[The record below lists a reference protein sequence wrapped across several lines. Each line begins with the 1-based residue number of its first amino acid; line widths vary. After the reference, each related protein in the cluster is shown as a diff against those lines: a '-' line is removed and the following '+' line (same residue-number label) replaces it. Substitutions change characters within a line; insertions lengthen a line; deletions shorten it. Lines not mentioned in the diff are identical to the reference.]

1 MLDTVTLSRAVTRI
15 AGRDPRGGNGVRLL
29 RDAAENYPAWLEAIR
44 GAKSYVHFENFI
56 VADDRAGRLFADAL
70 MERARAGI
78 PVRVLYDWLGC
89 TGRSGAAYW
98 SELIEAGVDVRVF
111 NPLRLSAPLWIR
123 RDHRKVIVV
132 DGTLAFVSGLC
143 VSDDWT
149 GTENGTVAPWRDTG
163 VAVRGP
169 AAADVDAAFAET
181 WALCGEPLPA
191 QERPDADFVEP
202 VGDVPVRVV
211 AGRPGEL
218 GTYRLDLLMAASARK
233 RLWLTDAYMMPTPAY
248 VRALSEAARD
258 GVDVR
263 LLVPGSSD
271 VPFLQPFVRM
281 GYRPLID
288 GGVRVFEWNGSM
300 LHAKTAVID
309 GRWSRVGSTN
319 LNMTSWF
326 TNWEIDVAIE
336 DAEFAAGMEAM
347 YLEDLANATEVVATG
362 RIRARMA
369 KAPKSGRPVGR
380 AARRIATSAIGLG
393 ATVGAALSGSR
404 SLTAMEAR
412 SIAPVGLAL
421 LALAALVTIFPFLL
435 VSPLVIWLVW
445 TAAALMGRAWRSK
458 LPRRA
463 QERRWWGVAGRRAE
477 PVVMPRERE
486 GRREGS

>member
-44 GAKSYVHFENFI
+44 RARHYVHFENFI
-56 VADDRAGRLFADAL
+56 VADDAAGRLFAEAL
-70 MERARAGI
+70 MERARAGV

-98 SELIEAGVDVRVF
+98 TELIEAGVDVRVF

-143 VSDDWT
+143 VSNDWT
-149 GTENGTVAPWRDTG
+149 GSEDGGVAPWRDTG

-191 QERPDADFVEP
+191 GERPDADFVEP

-218 GTYRLDLLMAASARK
+218 GTYRLDLLMAASARR

-288 GGVRVFEWNGSM
+288 GGVRVFEWNGTM

-347 YLEDLANATEVVATG
+347 YLADLANATEVVATG
-362 RIRARMA
+362 RPRAQVARA
-369 KAPKSGRPVGR
+369 QRGGRPVGR
-380 AARRIATSAIGLG
+380 AARRLATGAIGLG

-445 TAAALMGRAWRSK
+445 TAAALMGRAWRSR

-463 QERRWWGVAGRRAE
+463 HERRWWGMARRAE
-477 PVVMPRERE
+477 PVAVSRERE
-486 GRREGS
+486 GREGG

>member
-1 MLDTVTLSRAVTRI
+1 LLDTVTLARAVTRI
-15 AGRDPRGGNGVRLL
+15 AGRDPRAGNAVRLL
-29 RDAAENYPAWLEAIR
+29 RDAEQNYPAWLAAIR
-44 GAKSYVHFENFI
+44 GARASIHFENFI
-56 VADDRAGRLFADAL
+56 VADDATGRLFADAL
-70 MERARAGI
+70 MERARAGVA
-78 PVRVLYDWLGC
+78 VRVLYDWLGC
-89 TGRSGAAYW
+89 TGRSGGGYWRELAA
-98 SELIEAGVDVRVF
+98 AGVDVRVF
-111 NPLRLSAPLWIR
+111 NPLQVSAPLWIR

-132 DGTLAFVSGLC
+132 DGALAFVSGLC
-143 VSDDWT
+143 VSNDWT
-149 GTENGTVAPWRDTG
+149 GDPAAGVEPWRDTG
-163 VAVRGP
+163 VMVEGP
-169 AAADVDAAFAET
+169 AVADVDAAFAET
-181 WALCGEPLPA
+181 WALTGEPLPVA
-191 QERPDADFVEP
+191 ERPDGDFMDP

-218 GTYRLDLLMAASARK
+218 GTYRLDLLMAASARR

-281 GYRPLID
+281 GYRPLIEA
-288 GGVRVFEWNGSM
+288 GVRVFEWNGAM

-319 LNMTSWF
+319 LNVTSWF
-326 TNWEIDVAIE
+326 TNWEIDVAVE
-336 DAEFAAGMEAM
+336 DAAFAAEMEAM
-347 YLEDLANATEVVATG
+347 YLVDLANATEVVATG
-362 RIRARMA
+362 RPRSIRMRPARG
-369 KAPKSGRPVGR
+369 GRPIGR
-380 AARRIATSAIGLG
+380 AARRLATGAIGLG

-435 VSPLVIWLVW
+435 VSPMVIWLVW
-445 TAAALMGRAWRSK
+445 TALALMSRAWRSR

-463 QERRWWGVAGRRAE
+463 GERRWWPLSQRARVVAV
-477 PVVMPRERE
+477 PQERE
-486 GRREGS
+486 AEKCPR